1 MVQAQLAKAA
11 PVKANA
17 RELSSQRKH
26 MHTHAHTKKN
36 SLTNG
41 VTVKIKMYNVSFF
54 SVLYTTS
61 FQKGKNTFHRL
72 SFKNLKKK
80 GLSIST
86 VCISG
91 SLEEVRLLR
100 IYMYRHGG

>member
-1 MVQAQLAKAA
+1 MRQNEENNNTTPMVQAQLAKAA

-54 SVLYTTS
+54 FCSLYNVVSKRQKHFSPPVLQKPKKRACPSVQCVLV
-61 FQKGKNTFHRL
+61 G
-72 SFKNLKKK
+72 
-80 GLSIST
+80 
-86 VCISG
+86 V
-91 SLEEVRLLR
+91 
-100 IYMYRHGG
+100 